1 MYRLHVTN
9 TDFFQD
15 VGEGKRKNGDIWYRQ
30 DLNQIRAFLNGQI
43 VILFNNAGV
52 PGKVPQGDTRF
63 VE

>member
-9 TDFFQD
+9 TDTFQD

-43 VILFNNAGV
+43 VILFNNAGK
-52 PGKVPQGDTRF
+52 PGKVPQSDTDF